1 MKKIS
6 SMVAIVITVLCIFS
20 VIETSVSTG
29 TTPFV
34 WSTPVQLTSDPA
46 NDGSVSIYQDSSGK
60 IWVLFTSDRSGAPQ
74 IWYIASTDQGAT
86 WSSPQLFPPAQVPSG
101 AHYLAQAYL
110 FEDSKG
116 RLWAAWGRWTGSSQ
130 EDIYFA
136 TSDDLGA
143 TWSDSRLLVSY
154 PDVDGTPCF
163 VEVGTEV
170 WLVFS
175 SWGIS
180 YNWNIYC
187 IKTSDGGSTWT
198 SPQGIVI
205 SPFRHD
211 WVNVLKDSTGKIW
224 VVYNNTTSPYDPHTS
239 NTWYVTTSDGGST
252 WSEQRQITSFPSEEM
267 CQTIIEYQCS
277 FYAFYFDRYYPD
289 VCYVASHDSGT
300 TWSNT
305 PERIPDPTIDQHYL
319 DACVIGNS
327 IWVVWMSREAGSWDI
342 WVSKTVC
349 VFVPAS
355 IDIDPNTLNL
365 KSKGEWITGYIELP
379 EGYNVV
385 NINASS
391 IMLNGTIPV
400 DSSAPKAI
408 GDYDSD
414 GIPDLMVKFDRAAV
428 SGLILSQG
436 ITSGNVVLTITG
448 RLYDG
453 TMLQGSDTIRV
464 MLPMPKSYRPF
475 PI

>member
-1 MKKIS
+1 
-6 SMVAIVITVLCIFS
+6 
-20 VIETSVSTG
+20 
-29 TTPFV
+29 
-34 WSTPVQLTSDPA
+34 
-46 NDGSVSIYQDSSGK
+46 
-60 IWVLFTSDRSGAPQ
+60 
-74 IWYIASTDQGAT
+74 
-86 WSSPQLFPPAQVPSG
+86 
-101 AHYLAQAYL
+101 
-110 FEDSKG
+110 
-116 RLWAAWGRWTGSSQ
+116 
-130 EDIYFA
+130 
-136 TSDDLGA
+136 
-143 TWSDSRLLVSY
+143 LVSY